1 MSARHPGPP
10 TPAPRDRP
18 PEPGPVRAFEF
29 PVVERRRLPN
39 RLAFLAARHGDL
51 PLVTARLLVDAG
63 AATEPAAQAG
73 IAQLTA
79 RALEAGTATRDA
91 GSLAWELE
99 LLGASLEAH
108 AGWDAAHLELTVPRE
123 RLEPALELLA
133 EVVCHPGFPEDEVGR
148 LRDEQR
154 AEILQRRKEPRAL
167 AGDMATRFIFAG
179 DTPYARPLVGYDETV
194 AELGAAAV
202 AAHHRRAYGAAA
214 AALIL
219 TGDVDAASAEPLV
232 ARHFGGW
239 DARPEPLPHVA
250 VEGAIQETTVF
261 VVDRPG
267 AVQSEIRIGHV
278 GVARDHPDFFALE
291 VMNTLLGGAFTS
303 RLNMNLRERNGFT
316 YGARSG
322 FSYRRMPGPFVVQA
336 AVATDVT
343 AAAVREALSEI
354 HGLRDEGPTDAEVE
368 AARDYLTGV
377 LPLTLQTT
385 EQLAAR
391 LAALVVHQL
400 PDDYFQHYR
409 DGIAAISR
417 AQAHAAARD
426 HIHPDRMAI
435 VVVGAADEIAPALEE
450 LDLGPVHIHRNG
462 GNR

>member
-1 MSARHPGPP
+1 VSGG
-10 TPAPRDRP
+10 PAPRERP

-39 RLAFLAARHGDL
+39 RLALLTARHGDL

-63 AATEPAAQAG
+63 AATEPATHAG

-91 GSLAWELE
+91 GRLAWELE

-133 EVVCHPGFPEDEVGR
+133 DVVCRPGFPDDEVGR
-148 LRDEQR
+148 MRDEQR

-167 AGDMATRFIFAG
+167 AGDMAARFIFAEG
-179 DTPYARPLVGYDETV
+179 VPYARPVIGSDETV
-194 AELGAAAV
+194 ARLGAGDV
-202 AAHHRRAYGAAA
+202 AAHHRSAYGPGA

-219 TGDVDAASAEPLV
+219 TGDVDGAAVEPIV
-232 ARHFGGW
+232 ARHFGAW
-239 DARPEPLPHVA
+239 DASPAPAPAVHVEA
-250 VEGAIQETTVF
+250 GVGETTVF

-322 FSYRRMPGPFVVQA
+322 FSFRRLPGPFLVQA
-336 AVATDVT
+336 AVATNVT
-343 AAAVREALSEI
+343 AAAVREALREI
-354 HGLRDEGPTDAEVE
+354 HGLRGDGPTDAEVE

-391 LAALVVHQL
+391 VAALVVHQL

-409 DGIAAISR
+409 DGIAAVSS

-435 VVVGAADEIAPALEE
+435 VVVGAADQVAPALEE
-450 LDLGPVHIHRNG
+450 LALGPVRIHRNG
-462 GNR
+462 GTR